1 MGSSPRN
8 GEQPL
13 RRLQARRGIS
23 QGFSADCASLSPRA
37 VRSDRTMASERLSP
51 APRLLQLCR
60 WGASSP
66 SPDMEQLALAY
77 FSYFLFVSWF
87 IFLRQTT
94 DLSEEAQ
101 ETRPCGT
108 PRGRERGSAAAACL
122 APEGPA
128 WGPRPLRGP
137 LPLRGPPQVHLGGG
151 APPPSASN
159 CDAFWQKHFFKK
171 RVPTSPTS

>member
-1 MGSSPRN
+1 
-8 GEQPL
+8 
-13 RRLQARRGIS
+13 
-23 QGFSADCASLSPRA
+23 
-37 VRSDRTMASERLSP
+37 MASERLSP

-171 RVPTSPTS
+171 KSTHFSHLLRAAN